1 MHHGH
6 LFPGGFFPSGFPG
19 GFSGGFSGGRES
31 FL

>member
-6 LFPGGFFPSGFPG
+6 LFPGGFFPSGFSG
-19 GFSGGFSGGRES
+19 GLSGGFSGGRES